1 MQRVKELNRYQKTVL
16 VLSAVLAVVF
26 AVIYAAEAFR
36 VGYVYQG
43 SILVPQEENGCTVYS
58 GRVDWEDACFT
69 VTQDTVTFQRG
80 ESTYGPYTVR
90 EDPTAVP
97 KEYQSAQMTGVE
109 ILDGDKVY
117 FRGGVRRS
125 AFDDSA
131 LDLYAENGTS
141 EEIQILYVGSD
152 GIVRDADGNIIDQ
165 YVPSAAVILE
175 LLAGPELTS
184 RCSWPI
190 CFFGTVV
197 VLLNIALILFAD
209 EAFRLGL
216 IFRVS
221 NVESVEPSEFEIA
234 GRYIA
239 WTILPILA
247 VVVYIAGLR
256 V

>member
-16 VLSAVLAVVF
+16 ILSAALAVLF
-26 AVIYAAEAFR
+26 AVIYAAAAFR

-43 SILVPQEENGCTVYS
+43 SILVPHEENGSTIYS
-58 GRVDWEDACFT
+58 GRVDWESAQFT
-69 VTQDTVTFQRG
+69 VTQNTVTFLRG
-80 ESTYGPYTVR
+80 GNTYGPYTVR

-117 FRGGVRRS
+117 FRGGVKRS

-141 EEIQILYVGSD
+141 EEIQILYAGSD
-152 GIVRDADGNIIDQ
+152 GIVRDADGNIIDE
-165 YVPSAAVILE
+165 YAPSAAVILE
-175 LLAGPELTS
+175 LLSGPQLTS

-190 CFFGTVV
+190 WFFGTVV

-247 VVVYIAGLR
+247 LVVYIAGLR

>member
-1 MQRVKELNRYQKTVL
+1 
-16 VLSAVLAVVF
+16 
-26 AVIYAAEAFR
+26 
-36 VGYVYQG
+36 
-43 SILVPQEENGCTVYS
+43 
-58 GRVDWEDACFT
+58 
-69 VTQDTVTFQRG
+69 
-80 ESTYGPYTVR
+80 
-90 EDPTAVP
+90 
-97 KEYQSAQMTGVE
+97 
-109 ILDGDKVY
+109 
-117 FRGGVRRS
+117 
-125 AFDDSA
+125 
-131 LDLYAENGTS
+131 
-141 EEIQILYVGSD
+141 
-152 GIVRDADGNIIDQ
+152 
-165 YVPSAAVILE
+165 
-175 LLAGPELTS
+175 S

-190 CFFGTVV
+190 WFFGTVV